1 MDFTRPSKYIK
12 EFNNINEVVVDTVE
26 LLRNLFLEKK
36 IDIDID
42 MDENIPLVKSDFN
55 QMKQVMLNLIQNAID
70 ATPAG
75 GSINIITEN
84 DSQFVAIRVQDTG
97 TGIDQE
103 DPDIVFEPFYTTK
116 VTGVGLGLANVKKII
131 KDHNGSIEVVNRENA
146 GAEFV
151 VKLPIPL

>member
-1 MDFTRPSKYIK
+1 MIEMDLK
-12 EFNNINEVVVDTVE
+12 D
-26 LLRNLFLEKK
+26 
-36 IDIDID
+36 
-42 MDENIPLVKSDFN
+42 NIPLVKSDFN
-55 QMKQVMLNLIQNAID
+55 QMKQVILNLIQNAID

-97 TGIDQE
+97 IGIDQE

-131 KDHNGSIEVVNRENA
+131 KDHNGSIEVSNRENS
-146 GAEFV
+146 GAEFI